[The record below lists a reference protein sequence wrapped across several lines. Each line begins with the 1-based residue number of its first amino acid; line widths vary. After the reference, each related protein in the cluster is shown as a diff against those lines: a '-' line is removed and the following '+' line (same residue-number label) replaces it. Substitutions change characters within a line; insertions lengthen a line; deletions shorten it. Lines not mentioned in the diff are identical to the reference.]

1 MIRHSLVL
9 AGVVAMFCSMIGGC
23 GENSAVTSPKSSFVL
38 IAQPSFVKAWD
49 VQLVLHP
56 GDSIRGIYFLDGTIH
71 VLTNNNYDHAVKGDS
86 GDLLYENEIGTPDSF
101 LSGGPTLVT
110 SGIVFPTGHTLEL
123 YTRDGK
129 FMRSIDVK
137 YNITNQAMGDIKH
150 NYVYVGMDFHRGCL
164 AQVDVT
170 QDIDPVQWTFL
181 TFGRVDGPVA
191 LSDNVVYCASEDGS
205 VRACLDDRTPFWPLL
220 PDSTFS
226 TGSKIFSGVAVDN
239 GSCYFSTGAGNLYC
253 IGKNTGKLKWQYFA
267 DSELDYSPQVTDA
280 AVYQYVP
287 GLGLA
292 AIDKTKKMTID
303 NQEVVDEVP
312 FHTPRWTLKGAGR
325 VLAEDDQFVYV
336 VLGRPNDVRG
346 LAAVDKQTGA
356 IAFRT
361 HRTDL
366 VSVAADPKGTMFY
379 GVTSGGLVVAIKP
392 VPSPGS
398 YGEIA
403 LGPQSHSDGLIP
415 HVR

>member
-1 MIRHSLVL
+1 
-9 AGVVAMFCSMIGGC
+9 MFCTMIGGC
-23 GENSAVTSPKSSFVL
+23 GESSTATPKSSFVL

-49 VQLVLHP
+49 VQLPLHS
-56 GDSIRGIYFLDGTIH
+56 GDSVRGIYFLEGTVH
-71 VLTNNNYDHAVKGDS
+71 VLTNKNYDHAVKGDS
-86 GDLLYENEIGTPDSF
+86 GDLLYENEIGTPDTF
-101 LSGGPTLVT
+101 LSGGPTPVT
-110 SGIVFPTGHTLEL
+110 NGIVFPTGHTLEL

-137 YNITNQAMGDIKH
+137 YNITNQAVGDPGR
-150 NYVYVGMDFHRGCL
+150 NYVYVGMDLQRGSL

-181 TFGRVDGPVA
+181 TFGAVDGPVA

-220 PDSTFS
+220 PNSTFS
-226 TGSKIFSGVAVDN
+226 TGSRIYSGVAVDSGN
-239 GSCYFSTGAGNLYC
+239 CYFSTGAGELYC
-253 IGKNTGKLKWQYFA
+253 IDKNNGKLKWQYFA
-267 DSELDYSPQVTDA
+267 DAELDFSPQVTDT

-287 GLGLA
+287 GQGLA
-292 AIDKTKKMTID
+292 AIDKTKKITMAD
-303 NQEVVDEVP
+303 HEVVDEVP
-312 FHTPRWTLKGAGR
+312 FHTPRWVLKGAGR

-336 VLGRPNDVRG
+336 GLGRPNQVRG

-361 HRTDL
+361 HRRDL
-366 VSVAADPKGTMFY
+366 VFITADPKGTMFY
-379 GVTSGGLVVAIKP
+379 GVTNGGLVVAIKP

-403 LGPQSHSDGLIP
+403 LASQPQNHGLIP